1 MRDEADVTA
10 AGRAVA
16 WLARQFEVELAEAGL
31 SLPQYRLLSYLSTGS
46 AGPSPAAR
54 ELSTSRPSVTSLV
67 DGLVAKGLVD
77 RHAHV
82 DDRRR
87 VTLVLTAEGQRT
99 LAGADAVIAG
109 RLSELADY
117 LEPDQAARAYEGLL
131 LWGTAQAARGAAK
144 ADAANATA
152 NATAKAPA

>member
-1 MRDEADVTA
+1 MRDEAAVTA

-46 AGPSPAAR
+46 AGTSPPAR
-54 ELSTSRPSVTSLV
+54 ALSTSRPSVTSLV

-87 VTLVLTAEGQRT
+87 VTLVLTAEGQKT
-99 LAGADAVIAG
+99 
-109 RLSELADY
+109 
-117 LEPDQAARAYEGLL
+117 
-131 LWGTAQAARGAAK
+131 
-144 ADAANATA
+144 
-152 NATAKAPA
+152 

>member
-1 MRDEADVTA
+1 MAVSTDPDVA
-10 AGRAVA
+10 RAGRAVA

-46 AGPSPAAR
+46 AGPSPARR

-87 VTLVLTAEGQRT
+87 VTLVLTAEGQKT
-99 LAGADAVIAG
+99 LAGADQLIGARLAGIAE
-109 RLSELADY
+109 EL
-117 LEPDQAARAYEGLL
+117 PDEDARRAFDGLL
-131 LWGTAQAARGAAK
+131 LWGQAQTAQAEAK
-144 ADAANATA
+144 T
-152 NATAKAPA
+152 KAPA